1 MVPNR
6 EYILELIRKRG
17 WSANKLA
24 MKMDISRAEVSRFL
38 NGKRTGGKKLIGGL
52 LKAFPEES
60 VEALFILPRV
70 EPNVN
75 KYSLQ
80 CSETKLKE
88 KSKHYEVKKNMKPV
102 KHPNAHH
109 LACSIDEAT
118 GTIEIID
125 GKCVTTLIVPPGP
138 IEVRHTTKQAN
149 NTS

>member
-1 MVPNR
+1 MTPNR
-6 EYILELIRKRG
+6 EYIADLIRKRG

-24 MKMDISRAEVSRFL
+24 MRMGVSRAEVSRFL

-60 VEALFILPRV
+60 VEALFILPEV

-75 KYSLQ
+75 TDGIIVSFRERTGKPPLG
-80 CSETKLKE
+80 EGKRA
-88 KSKHYEVKKNMKPV
+88 MKPV

-118 GTIEIID
+118 GTVEIVK
-125 GKCVTTLIVPPGP
+125 GRLVTTLLVPPGH

-149 NTS
+149 DTS